1 MKRIEVLVGGRGG
14 WEAVIDNRFYLGKVN
29 RYGTVGV
36 NVQLAEQLAAKID
49 ADDSVPM
56 NHPWAQPHNRL
67 GGGYVYC
74 FDLDVENG
82 HTVLRYVSDKQLQ
95 EEAHRRA
102 LAGLVLPTPEEL
114 AAAEAKLRA
123 AGFTVETVEG

>member
-14 WEAVIDNRFYLGKVN
+14 WEAVVNDRFYLGKVN
-29 RYGTVGV
+29 RYGTVDV

-49 ADDSVPM
+49 TGDSVPM
-56 NHPWAQPHNRL
+56 HHPWAQPHNRL
-67 GGGYVYC
+67 GGGYVYV
-74 FDLDVENG
+74 FDLAVENG
-82 HTVLRYVSDKQLQ
+82 HTVFRYVSDKQLQ

-123 AGFTVETVEG
+123 AGFTVEG